1 MTMQSAALGAEKPT
15 SWNLFLIFS
24 RIGLTSFGGGLSGWL
39 MREFVQT
46 RRWMDEEEFLNGLAI
61 SQALPGV
68 NVTNMSIWIGY
79 HLAGTSGAA
88 ASLAGILLPPA
99 VFAVLLSVL
108 FALLSGYPLVHV
120 WLAGAAAAAIGLSLS
135 MAIIAVRRVR
145 RRVLP
150 LFLMVL
156 VFVMVAVLRLP
167 LVWVVAGVGPIS
179 IGLEYIRLRRS
190 GRQA

>member
-1 MTMQSAALGAEKPT
+1 MQSAALGAEKPT
-15 SWNLFLIFS
+15 SWDLFLIFS

-79 HLAGTSGAA
+79 HLVGMSGAA

-99 VFAVLLSVL
+99 VVAVLLSVL

-150 LFLMVL
+150 WFFMVL
-156 VFVMVAVLRLP
+156 VFVMVAMLRLP
-167 LVWVVAGVGPIS
+167 LVWVVLGVGPIS
-179 IGLEYIRLRRS
+179 IALEYIRLRRA
-190 GRQA
+190 GRLG